1 MFFICWLGCVVEQAL
16 TALASVLNYMHR
28 SHSPPVFHRD
38 VKSSNLVLTRGM
50 DVKPIDCGL
59 ARLLTEASTLT
70 TH

>member
-1 MFFICWLGCVVEQAL
+1 
-16 TALASVLNYMHR
+16 VLNYMHR

-50 DVKPIDCGL
+50 DVKLIDCGL